1 MTNTL
6 CKACGQV
13 YADPRETCE
22 CGSNNMEI
30 VTTAEPPESAGVKAL
45 AAARGSVP
53 YHELPLL
60 EPAKIKWVNGESIA
74 FKDGRKV
81 SAYRGEI
88 GDGIFFLITSPLED
102 GRESVLKFRL
112 SDEAAAALA
121 MLISNKLTAPNA
133 PRERRRE
140 DEHES

>member
-13 YADPRETCE
+13 YAEPRETCE

-60 EPAKIKWVNGESIA
+60 EPPNLKWVKGESYT
-74 FKDGRKV
+74 FEDGRKV
-81 SAYRGEI
+81 GAYRGEI
-88 GDGIFFLITSPLED
+88 GDGIFFKITSPLPD

-121 MLISNKLTAPNA
+121 ILISNKLTAPNDGA
-133 PRERRRE
+133 MP
-140 DEHES
+140 